1 MLFEREK
8 KSLIQPTK
16 NLGEIRHYI
25 LLEQIGKGSYG
36 KIYLAFDKKL
46 EKKVALKIINKNFL
60 DILNKTEEAFIEQY
74 MLKFCYENKNII
86 NLLGCFT
93 TKEKLIFVL
102 DYYKNGNFEKYLKNI
117 QTENGLLSYET
128 AKFYL
133 AEILNILK
141 YLQDN
146 NISHLDL
153 KPNNFLLDSRLHL
166 KLIDFATAKIQNKK
180 YNLKTKNFEI
190 SNENKINLNN
200 FIGTPQYCS
209 PEILNNNVQNF
220 FTCDIW
226 SFGIIMYELFHNKT
240 PFDNYNTSLNEI
252 INNIKKGEFYI
263 NEKLPNEIKDLIK
276 KCLIVDQNKRITLNE
291 IFNHPFFKDFNFDNL
306 YEKNVPENFKK
317 SISTINENNKNNF
330 LIEELYKEDDNDYIN
345 KKNNISTDV
354 EIDYC
359 SENSDEI
366 EEKNERNK
374 KNKEILSK
382 IIIGIDYC
390 IINFNDNKNNSNIE
404 IKEDYY

>member
-1 MLFEREK
+1 MLFKEK
-8 KSLIQPTK
+8 SKF
-16 NLGEIRHYI
+16 LGEIRHFI

-36 KIYLAFDKKL
+36 KIYLAFDKKQ

-74 MLKFCYENKNII
+74 MLKICNENKNII

-102 DYYKNGNFEKYLKNI
+102 DYYKNGNFEEYLKNI

-141 YLQDN
+141 YLQKN

-166 KLIDFATAKIQNKK
+166 KLIDFSTAKIQNKK
-180 YNLKTKNFEI
+180 FNLKTKKFEL
-190 SNENKINLNN
+190 NEEKKINLNN

-220 FTCDIW
+220 FTCDVW

-240 PFDNYNTSLNEI
+240 PFDNYNLNKMIE
-252 INNIKKGEFYI
+252 NIKKGEFYL

-291 IFNHPFFKDFNFDNL
+291 IFIHPFFKDFNFNDL

-317 SISTINENNKNNF
+317 SISSINEKNKNNL
-330 LIEELYKEDDNDYIN
+330 LIEELYNEDDNDYIN

-354 EIDYC
+354 ENDYC

-366 EEKNERNK
+366 EYEKNK
-374 KNKEILSK
+374 KNKEISK
-382 IIIGIDYC
+382 IIVGFDYC
-390 IINFNDNKNNSNIE
+390 IVTFDNNNSNIE
-404 IKEDYY
+404 IKENYY

>member
-1 MLFEREK
+1 MLFKEK
-8 KSLIQPTK
+8 KSAK
-16 NLGEIRHYI
+16 FLGEIRHYI

-36 KIYLAFDKKL
+36 KIYLAYDKKQ

-74 MLKFCYENKNII
+74 MLKICNENKNII

-102 DYYKNGNFEKYLKNI
+102 DYYKNGNFEEYLKNI

-141 YLQDN
+141 YLQKN

-166 KLIDFATAKIQNKK
+166 KLIDFSTAKIQNKK
-180 YNLKTKNFEI
+180 FNLKTKKFEL
-190 SNENKINLNN
+190 NEEKKINLNN

-220 FTCDIW
+220 FTCDVW

-240 PFDNYNTSLNEI
+240 PFDDYNLNKMIE
-252 INNIKKGEFYI
+252 NIKKGEFYL

-276 KCLIVDQNKRITLNE
+276 KCLIVDQNKRIKLNE
-291 IFNHPFFKDFNFDNL
+291 IFNHPFFKDFNFNDL

-317 SISTINENNKNNF
+317 SISSINENNKNNL
-330 LIEELYKEDDNDYIN
+330 LIEELYNEDDNDYIN
-345 KKNNISTDV
+345 KKNNVSTDV
-354 EIDYC
+354 ENDYF

-366 EEKNERNK
+366 EYEKNK
-374 KNKEILSK
+374 KNKEISK
-382 IIIGIDYC
+382 IIVGFDYC
-390 IINFNDNKNNSNIE
+390 IVTFDNNNSNIE
-404 IKEDYY
+404 IKENYY

>member
-1 MLFEREK
+1 MLFKEK
-8 KSLIQPTK
+8 SKF
-16 NLGEIRHYI
+16 LGEIRHFI

-36 KIYLAFDKKL
+36 KIYLAFDKKQ

-74 MLKFCYENKNII
+74 MLKICNENKNII

-102 DYYKNGNFEKYLKNI
+102 DYYKNGNFEDYLKNI

-141 YLQDN
+141 YLQKN

-166 KLIDFATAKIQNKK
+166 KLIDFSTAKIQNKK
-180 YNLKTKNFEI
+180 FNLKTKKFEL
-190 SNENKINLNN
+190 NEEKKINLNN

-240 PFDNYNTSLNEI
+240 PFDNYNLNKMIE
-252 INNIKKGEFYI
+252 NIKKGEFYL

-291 IFNHPFFKDFNFDNL
+291 IFIHPFFKDFNFNDL

-317 SISTINENNKNNF
+317 SISSINEKNKNNL
-330 LIEELYKEDDNDYIN
+330 LIEELYNEDDNDYIN
-345 KKNNISTDV
+345 KKNNVSTDV
-354 EIDYC
+354 ENDYF

-366 EEKNERNK
+366 EYEKNK
-374 KNKEILSK
+374 KNKEISK
-382 IIIGIDYC
+382 IIVGFDYC
-390 IINFNDNKNNSNIE
+390 IVTFDNNNSNIE
-404 IKEDYY
+404 IKENYY

>member
-1 MLFEREK
+1 MNIIILKMLFKEK
-8 KSLIQPTK
+8 SKF
-16 NLGEIRHYI
+16 LGEIRHFI

-36 KIYLAFDKKL
+36 KIYLAFDKKQ

-74 MLKFCYENKNII
+74 MLKICNENKNII

-102 DYYKNGNFEKYLKNI
+102 DYYKNGNFEDYLKNI

-141 YLQDN
+141 YLQKN

-166 KLIDFATAKIQNKK
+166 KLIDFSTAKIQNKK
-180 YNLKTKNFEI
+180 FNLKTKKFEL
-190 SNENKINLNN
+190 NQEKKINLNN

-240 PFDNYNTSLNEI
+240 PFDNYNLNKMIE
-252 INNIKKGEFYI
+252 NIKKGEFYL

-291 IFNHPFFKDFNFDNL
+291 IFIHPFFKDFNFNDL

-317 SISTINENNKNNF
+317 SISSINEKNKNNL
-330 LIEELYKEDDNDYIN
+330 LIEELYNEDDNDYIN
-345 KKNNISTDV
+345 KKNNVSTDV
-354 EIDYC
+354 ENDYC

-366 EEKNERNK
+366 EYEKNK
-374 KNKEILSK
+374 KNKEISK
-382 IIIGIDYC
+382 IIVGFDYC
-390 IINFNDNKNNSNIE
+390 IITFDNNNSNIE
-404 IKEDYY
+404 IKENYY

>member
-1 MLFEREK
+1 MLFKE
-8 KSLIQPTK
+8 K

-36 KIYLAFDKKL
+36 KIYLAYDKKQ

-74 MLKFCYENKNII
+74 MLKICNENKNII

-102 DYYKNGNFEKYLKNI
+102 DYYKNGNFEEYLKNI

-141 YLQDN
+141 YLQKN

-166 KLIDFATAKIQNKK
+166 KLIDFSTAKIQNKK
-180 YNLKTKNFEI
+180 FNLKTKKFEL
-190 SNENKINLNN
+190 NEEKKINLNN

-220 FTCDIW
+220 FTCDVW

-240 PFDNYNTSLNEI
+240 PFDDYNLNKMIE
-252 INNIKKGEFYI
+252 NIKKGEFYL

-291 IFNHPFFKDFNFDNL
+291 IFIHPFFKDFNFNDL

-317 SISTINENNKNNF
+317 SISSINEKNKNNL
-330 LIEELYKEDDNDYIN
+330 LIEELYNEDDNDYIN

-354 EIDYC
+354 ENDYC

-366 EEKNERNK
+366 EYEKNK
-374 KNKEILSK
+374 KNKEISK
-382 IIIGIDYC
+382 IIVGFDYC
-390 IINFNDNKNNSNIE
+390 IITFDNNNSNIE
-404 IKEDYY
+404 IKENYY